1 MAAVFC
7 DLQKAFDCVSHT
19 LLIEKLK
26 YYKFDDKSTELIR
39 TFLTN
44 RKQYTTINGK
54 NSEIA
59 NITNGVPQ
67 GSTIGPILF
76 LIYIND
82 INFEL
87 PDIKLDKILF
97 ADDSTIT
104 SEETKLDLLGQHLS
118 DSQLQ
123 AKTWFSSNIS

>member
-7 DLQKAFDCVSHT
+7 DLQKAFDCVSHNSP
-19 LLIEKLK
+19 IKKLK

-44 RKQYTTINGK
+44 QKQYTTINGK
-54 NSEIA
+54 NSEIE

-67 GSTIGPILF
+67 GSTLGPILF

-87 PDIKLDKILF
+87 PN
-97 ADDSTIT
+97 IT
-104 SEETKLDLLGQHLS
+104 R
-118 DSQLQ
+118 
-123 AKTWFSSNIS
+123 